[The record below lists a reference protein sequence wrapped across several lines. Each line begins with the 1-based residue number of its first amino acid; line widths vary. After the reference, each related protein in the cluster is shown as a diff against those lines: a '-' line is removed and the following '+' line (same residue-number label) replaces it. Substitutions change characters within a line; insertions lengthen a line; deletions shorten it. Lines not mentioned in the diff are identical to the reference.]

1 MEIKIKVEIGLAPAM
16 EQALMSLARGISL
29 SAGTSLPAG
38 RSEEHKT
45 EAAEA
50 PAAVAAAE
58 ASASASASAP
68 AAVAAVAAA
77 EASAPAGVVPP
88 TDEEMRTLMDIAI
101 SRVAGN
107 GWMDSKDPAVV
118 RLRRGCTEQ
127 FKAIARHLGAEKPTT
142 LQGDA
147 RTRFVAELDNIY
159 VKNGADVEW
168 LPF

>member
-1 MEIKIKVEIGLAPAM
+1 MEIKIKVEIGLAPAR
-16 EQALMSLARGISL
+16 EQALMSRARGISL

-58 ASASASASAP
+58 ASASASAP

>member
-58 ASASASASAP
+58 ASASAP

>member
-58 ASASASASAP
+58 ASASASAP

>member
-29 SAGTSLPAG
+29 SAGTSLQAG

-58 ASASASASAP
+58 ASASASAP

>member
-68 AAVAAVAAA
+68 AAVAAA

>member
-1 MEIKIKVEIGLAPAM
+1 MEIKIKVEIGLTPAM

-58 ASASASASAP
+58 ASASASAP